1 MSKCISH
8 LIAVGTVFLAATN
21 SHAVECQNVEYG
33 QFIPKESPQ
42 YAEVIAA
49 SDGGPA
55 ATWGGG
61 VEWYGPLSTPPR
73 HGPPPQST
81 DRLVWL
87 YGPDN
92 PWWQGAFSLAS
103 DEVWVQLSG
112 CDSNDGVAEIWLDGV
127 HECDTLTTRNK
138 GAVLIKLE
146 ELANSAHTIKVRKK
160 TAGATYNYDV
170 SIAYVAIPYP
180 SQVKMHF
187 PQSPDEEG
195 WDVNATSPL
204 VVADDWRCTESSLVD
219 EICFWGSWKDDVVG
233 TITNFHLSIHG
244 DIPFYP
250 LMGFSMPGPLLWS
263 GDFPLEDFG
272 VAGPFTGDQGWYDP
286 SMPVAI
292 PNDHQQYF
300 EYCIINIADPPKQR
314 EGDIYWLDISA
325 TVEEPDR
332 FWGWKT
338 SKDAW
343 NDDAVWSPEIPSP
356 TWDEMYDPLT
366 FLETVD
372 ALPPVNAA
380 VLIPENSPVNGWY
393 YYPNTGWWNV
403 WFQDHPLDWNSS
415 KVVHI
420 HLDVDDAA
428 PGAFLTVAV
437 NWSTYMWTLEGTP
450 GLPPYPGEV
459 PTEELEDLYI
469 GREILLPE
477 TPVDVGPID
486 LYWVWPYYNPE
497 WVSVDVR
504 GEGFGISGSIT
515 HRCARS
521 LNQAFEIRTRSP
533 IPAVSEWGLVVM
545 LLLVVAAATIVIR
558 RRRTVAA

>member
-1 MSKCISH
+1 MSKCISC
-8 LIAVGTVFLAATN
+8 LIVVGAVLLAATN
-21 SHAVECQNVEYG
+21 SYAVECQNVEYG

-42 YAEVIAA
+42 YSDVIPVSENGPRTSWAGTVVFYPVGGA
-49 SDGGPA
+49 SPDPN
-55 ATWGGG
+55 
-61 VEWYGPLSTPPR
+61 
-73 HGPPPQST
+73 
-81 DRLVWL
+81 DRLCWL
-87 YGPDN
+87 YDPDS
-92 PWWQGAFSLAS
+92 WWEGDFGTTP
-103 DEVWVQLSG
+103 DEVWVQLNG
-112 CDSNDGVAEIWLDGV
+112 CDHNDGVAEIWVDGV
-127 HECDTLTTRNK
+127 YKCETQTTRNQ

-146 ELANSAHTIKVRKK
+146 RPGGSAIGIHTHDL
-160 TAGATYNYDV
+160 TGDV
-170 SIAYVAIPYP
+170 SVAYVAVPHP
-180 SQVKMHF
+180 SEVKMHF
-187 PQSPDEEG
+187 PQLPDETG
-195 WDVNATSPL
+195 WDVNATDPL
-204 VVADDWRCTESSLVD
+204 VVADDWRCTESSLVN

-233 TITNFHLSIHG
+233 TITSFHLSVHG
-244 DIPFYP
+244 DIPFHP
-250 LMGFSMPGPLLWS
+250 LTGFSMPGELLWS
-263 GDFPLEDFG
+263 GDFPLEDFF
-272 VAGPFTGDQGWYDP
+272 VAGPFIGDQGWYDP
-286 SMPVAI
+286 STPVAI
-292 PNDHQQYF
+292 PSDHTQYF
-300 EYCIINIADPPKQR
+300 EYCITDIADPPKQR
-314 EGDIYWLDISA
+314 EGGIYWLDISA
-325 TVEEPDR
+325 TVAEPDR

-356 TWDEMYDPLT
+356 TWDELYDPVT

-380 VLIPENSPVNGWY
+380 ALIPENSPVNGWY

-403 WFQDHPLDWNSS
+403 WFFDHPLDWNSS
-415 KVVHI
+415 KMVHI

-437 NWSTYMWTLEGTP
+437 NWSTYMWTLEGEP
-450 GLPPYPGEV
+450 GQPPLPVYV
-459 PTEELEDLYI
+459 PSEELEDLYI

-477 TPVDVGPID
+477 TPVNVGPID
-486 LYWVWPYYNPE
+486 LYWVLPYYNPE

-545 LLLVVAAATIVIR
+545 LLLVVAAGTIVIR